1 MAVETKR
8 RVKVYSF
15 GEKLQWE
22 DMGTG
27 QISMD
32 YVERN
37 QVLTIIVRS
46 EVDGKSVSSQAYSN
60 YQVVWSIY
68 YDIEQGLSQGDPCPP
83 CSPPPP
89 QPPNPPNPLAVDKL
103 PSRVCI

>member
-1 MAVETKR
+1 MCMKEEEEDRKMAAETKR

-27 QISMD
+27 RISMD

-46 EVDGKSVSSQAYSN
+46 EVDGKF
-60 YQVVWSIY
+60 
-68 YDIEQGLSQGDPCPP
+68 G
-83 CSPPPP
+83 
-89 QPPNPPNPLAVDKL
+89 
-103 PSRVCI
+103 

>member
-1 MAVETKR
+1 MLLSFGFLASVDFQLSIRKTDSCFYEGRKDPRKMAVETKR

-46 EVDGKSVSSQAYSN
+46 EVDGKSV
-60 YQVVWSIY
+60 
-68 YDIEQGLSQGDPCPP
+68 C
-83 CSPPPP
+83 
-89 QPPNPPNPLAVDKL
+89 K
-103 PSRVCI
+103 